1 MNWEQGD
8 RSRGA
13 GRWKERNGEKGG
25 EEETGKRGKGGGRIR
40 RIREWVNGLEHEW
53 EKLDRSRRMG
63 GGGREKVRGSK
74 VYRISVFTRFNSV

>member
-1 MNWEQGD
+1 M
-8 RSRGA
+8 
-13 GRWKERNGEKGG
+13 GRKEERRRRVREGE
-25 EEETGKRGKGGGRIR
+25 GGGRIR